1 MFVAKGLKTPCYA
14 VIFASV
20 KGKAEGY
27 SEMAEQMDALVRN
40 QPGFIAMESSRS
52 QSGEGIT
59 VCYWESIEA
68 IKHWKE
74 NTLHQQ
80 AQALGKAGWYS
91 EYAVR
96 VASVVESYEW

>member
-1 MFVAKGLKTPCYA
+1 MFVTKGLKAPCYA

-27 SEMAEQMDALVRN
+27 GEMAEQMDALVRN

-52 QSGEGIT
+52 ETGEGIT
-59 VCYWESIEA
+59 VCYWESIED
-68 IKHWKE
+68 IKRWKE
-74 NTLHQQ
+74 QTLHQQ

-96 VASVVESYEW
+96 IVSVIESYEW